1 MMMARYWGGAVVVAI
16 ALLVWVPRLSGP
28 IDLRWDGG
36 VYYLLG
42 TSLAEGHGYRIP
54 SEPGSPEA
62 LQYPPLLPAV
72 VALYERVLGTSDPAI
87 VAPWLR
93 KSYAGLFIVYGLA
106 ILALARRCLGPGFAV
121 MATAL
126 CLFQVMTIFLSDLLF
141 AELPFAL
148 VSVVFALVA
157 GSDKLETRSWW
168 QEAGSFVLAS
178 VGFLLRTAGL
188 ALLGAWVLEA
198 LVRRRWWLVA
208 LRGALALVPFVAWQ
222 AYVAHVRG
230 SQEYAHPVYEYQ
242 RAPYQYYNVSYA
254 ENLFLV
260 DPFRP
265 ELGSMNAI
273 TLATRMIANVP
284 SLLVAVGETVS
295 TRKGYWE
302 RVLIGPQER
311 LLGRTVIPK
320 NLVLIPILLLTAVV
334 GVGIAVLVRRKAW
347 LMVFIVLG
355 SLGLTCMTPWPAQ
368 FTRYLSG
375 MAPFLTIC
383 ALLGFS
389 VMHTALAD
397 RRFGITA
404 LRLAAT
410 ALLALAFVMEAF
422 SATKMF
428 RERWSDEAKTVAS
441 KSDQTGS
448 PLFFHDRT
456 WQRWEETAAWVGA
469 HASPDAIVATSA
481 PHFFYLRTGLRAILP
496 PMEADPARARRL
508 LEMVPA
514 SYVIVDDLEFVDIS
528 RRYARP
534 AVEGDPTHW
543 RVVYS
548 KAGTKTYQ
556 HVVSAECVQEN
567 VIFHPA
573 QPASSK

>member
-1 MMMARYWGGAVVVAI
+1 MG
-16 ALLVWVPRLSGP
+16 PRS
-28 IDLRWDGG
+28 
-36 VYYLLG
+36 
-42 TSLAEGHGYRIP
+42 A
-54 SEPGSPEA
+54 GST
-62 LQYPPLLPAV
+62 AV
-72 VALYERVLGTSDPAI
+72 VAG
-87 VAPWLR
+87 
-93 KSYAGLFIVYGLA
+93 G
-106 ILALARRCLGPGFAV
+106 
-121 MATAL
+121 
-126 CLFQVMTIFLSDLLF
+126 
-141 AELPFAL
+141 
-148 VSVVFALVA
+148 
-157 GSDKLETRSWW
+157 
-168 QEAGSFVLAS
+168 
-178 VGFLLRTAGL
+178 
-188 ALLGAWVLEA
+188 
-198 LVRRRWWLVA
+198 
-208 LRGALALVPFVAWQ
+208 LRGARWLLVPFVAWQ
-222 AYVAHVRG
+222 AYVAHVRA
-230 SQEYAHPVYEYQ
+230 SQEYAHPAYEYQ

-265 ELGSMNAI
+265 ELGSMNAS

-514 SYVIVDDLEFVDIS
+514 SYVIVDELEFVDIS

-567 VIFHPA
+567 VIFDPARNLPLLSSQFSFCSRKNHPKHPLPKIA
-573 QPASSK
+573 LRLSQPWRSVSAIATITGGSTIQLSTIDCFGGPRLSDTRSISCRARRFLNLVAAKLRLTRALLRVSRGENPITAVTFQSSAPDSAAWIRKSSLCSCLNLPGPLAGPPFRLHRCHGLVRPQQLIGTSSDRPRAARSR